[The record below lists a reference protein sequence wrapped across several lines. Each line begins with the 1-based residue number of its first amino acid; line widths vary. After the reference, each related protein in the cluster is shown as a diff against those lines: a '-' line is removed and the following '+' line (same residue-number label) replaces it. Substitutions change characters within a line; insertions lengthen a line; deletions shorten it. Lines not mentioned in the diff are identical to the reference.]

1 MLSNFIIKAT
11 VIGGVVATLYAMPS
25 SAQTAR
31 DIKGPTELV
40 AVPDE
45 APAMLIVDPP
55 IPEQL
60 ALGRVMIQFRTE
72 NLRIEPV
79 FGKGALSVSPRVG
92 HLHYYVDDNSW
103 PVVVSSEQTVVLV
116 GLKPGPHKIRFELAE
131 PTHKAIPGA
140 VQKVSFVVPDTS
152 TSH

>member
-1 MLSNFIIKAT
+1 MFINSMIKAVVFGGLAATMYT
-11 VIGGVVATLYAMPS
+11 VPA

-31 DIKGPTELV
+31 DIKGATELV
-40 AVPDE
+40 AIPDE
-45 APAMLIVDPP
+45 APVKLIVDPP

-60 ALGRVMIQFRTE
+60 AFGRVMIQFRTE

-103 PVVVSSEQTVVLV
+103 PVVDSSDDTVVLV

-140 VQKVSFVVPDTS
+140 VQTVTFVVPDTS